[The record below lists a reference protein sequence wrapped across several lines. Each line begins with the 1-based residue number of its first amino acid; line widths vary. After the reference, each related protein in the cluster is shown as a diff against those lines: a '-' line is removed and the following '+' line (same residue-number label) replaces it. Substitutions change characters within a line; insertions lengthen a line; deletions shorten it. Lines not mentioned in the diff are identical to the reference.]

1 MRQVMTTITLD
12 ILDDKAINLLKDL
25 ESLKIIR
32 LHETNEADIITP
44 AKSVKKYK
52 GLMTSQSI
60 EEIEKQLNDLRNE
73 WE

>member
-1 MRQVMTTITLD
+1 MTTITLD

>member
-1 MRQVMTTITLD
+1 MTTITLD
-12 ILDDKAINLLKDL
+12 ILDEKAINLLKDL

>member
-12 ILDDKAINLLKDL
+12 ILDEKAINLLKDL

>member
-12 ILDDKAINLLKDL
+12 ILDEKAINLLKDL

-52 GLMTSQSI
+52 GLMTQQSV
-60 EEIEKQLNDLRNE
+60 EEIEKQLSDLRN
-73 WE
+73 